1 MSASTITINGKTVRL
16 SLPVV
21 IPESGIVGREREM
34 NKVLACWLKCDDDI
48 PLSPLL
54 IGAPGVGKNKIVYA
68 SSRICA
74 SELYIFQGHEDITA
88 EDLFCSVRISDD
100 REQQMDY
107 IMSPLVTAMIRGGI
121 CFIDEIGKI
130 RARALAPLAS
140 LLDERR
146 YLDSNL
152 LGERIHAHPGFRL
165 IAATNTSD
173 MEQSRLPDFLASRMR
188 PVITIGYPDR
198 KEVDTIITQHFSV
211 QAKDHYADFLD
222 LFWTLWRKCYK
233 DKPPTPRDSLQIFG
247 YAKKLADFESTGSSR
262 PLSLTVSTQGPLMSE
277 KHLSQAFEAFS
288 GHIQESEA

>member
-1 MSASTITINGKTVRL
+1 MITIVEDLWRVLCSLKIQFTKTNRYKGGIILSASTITINGKTVRL

-21 IPESGIVGREREM
+21 IPESGIVGREVEM

-88 EDLFCSVRISDD
+88 EDLFGSVRISDD

-146 YLDSNL
+146 YLAFQPAGRKNPCPS
-152 LGERIHAHPGFRL
+152 RISINCRYKYVGYGTKPPPGFPCLPDAAGHHHWLSGPQGGRHHYYTAFFRTSQRPLCRL
-165 IAATNTSD
+165 
-173 MEQSRLPDFLASRMR
+173 SRLVL
-188 PVITIGYPDR
+188 
-198 KEVDTIITQHFSV
+198 
-211 QAKDHYADFLD
+211 
-222 LFWTLWRKCYK
+222 
-233 DKPPTPRDSLQIFG
+233 DSLEEM
-247 YAKKLADFESTGSSR
+247 L
-262 PLSLTVSTQGPLMSE
+262 QG
-277 KHLSQAFEAFS
+277 
-288 GHIQESEA
+288 